1 MVTMRSRG
9 TAHLR
14 KCRVLLESLDA
25 TPAEAVVYWDSRAL
39 GTLADVRMRWRVAGA
54 AITLLL
60 EAPERRVFLRVTSVR
75 SIPGGLE
82 ILARDGTR
90 APAHHVAVV
99 GEAACPAPPAGFQTL
114 WLPVRRWLA
123 ERFPEARVLRAAKL
137 ADRAHS
143 ISGAFLRVSFRWRG
157 RELLLLAA
165 DPAAALPEPHAVLT
179 QALLCLEHLARGN
192 APGRAA
198 RVLLL
203 VPPALSGVVYHC
215 ARRTNAARVRV
226 SLWELGQCGADIEV
240 RRAHPPG
247 PPVENRDFRWPVLG
261 PFRWNALLGR
271 VLELAPESIRRYPRF
286 QDYDSLRLSGLEFA
300 RAIGED
306 RSRILFGVGGGQQVE
321 LTEDNFESLHALVE
335 EILYFRRADSPST
348 SHPYYRMQAERWLES
363 LILDDAARLF
373 PEMAPEA
380 VYSQIPVYLGS
391 DPGRVDILGVDR
403 QGTLVVM
410 ELKVAMNPG
419 LPVQALDYWARVIQ
433 HNHRGDFQRRG
444 YFVEA
449 ALNRRRPKIYLV
461 SPVFSFHDS
470 TEKIL
475 GYLDPSLD
483 VWKISVNEDWRC
495 GVRVLNRTR
504 VACGAEPG
512 GSGNPMG

>member
-1 MVTMRSRG
+1 MRSLG
-9 TAHLR
+9 TTHLR
-14 KCRVLLESLDA
+14 KCRTLLSFLDSA
-25 TPAEAVVYWDSRAL
+25 PADAVVFWDGQRLGDLSEVRIRWRCSGEAVTVSVEAAGRRI
-39 GTLADVRMRWRVAGA
+39 DVRA
-54 AITLLL
+54 
-60 EAPERRVFLRVTSVR
+60 TSVR
-75 SIPGGLE
+75 SVTGGME
-82 ILARDGTR
+82 ILARNETC
-90 APAHHVAVV
+90 APAHHLAVI
-99 GEAACPAPPAGFQTL
+99 GEASRAAPPDGIRSL

-123 ERFPEARVLRAAKL
+123 ERFPAARLRKVAKVRDL
-137 ADRAHS
+137 AHS
-143 ISGAFLRVSFRWRG
+143 ISGVFLRVVFSWRE
-157 RELLLLAA
+157 REFLLLAA
-165 DPAAALPEPHAVLT
+165 DPATALPEPHAVVT
-179 QALLCLEHLARGN
+179 QALLSLEQLARRSSH
-192 APGRAA
+192 GRVA

-203 VPPALSGVVYHC
+203 VPPPLSGVVYHC
-215 ARRTNAARVRV
+215 ARHTDRAKVRA
-226 SLWELGQCGADIEV
+226 SLWELSPCGEGVEV
-240 RRAHPPG
+240 RRAHAPG

-261 PFRWNALLGR
+261 PFRWSALLAR
-271 VLELAPESIRRYPRF
+271 VLELAPECIRRYPRF

-300 RAIGED
+300 RAVGED
-306 RSRILFGVGGGQQVE
+306 RSRIMFGVGGQKTE
-321 LTEDNFESLHALVE
+321 LTDDNFESLRALVG

-410 ELKVAMNPG
+410 ELKVSMDPG
-419 LPVQALDYWARVIQ
+419 LPVQALDYWGRVVQ
-433 HNHRGDFQRRG
+433 HNNRGDFERRG
-444 YFVEA
+444 YFAETT
-449 ALNRRRPKIYLV
+449 LNRRRPRIYLV

-504 VACGAEPG
+504 VTCGAEPD
-512 GSGNPMG
+512 GSADPRR